1 MKGIWHLTRRRT
13 SSTPSADT
21 NAGDDCEAQ
30 DASIVGEPFRGAG
43 ANDSAE
49 ADERIASKKERST
62 AKRVL
67 RYVVTLAVVG
77 IVGWLFARS
86 LAANWEQVR
95 EHHLGISW
103 WWALATACFAA
114 AVAMTGIAWGRIV
127 RWLDPSARVPA
138 REAIAVQC
146 LSWMLKYIPGQ
157 VGSVTN
163 KVLWAGRKGISRT
176 LVLISFLYE
185 HIFLQIVSIVPAVVI
200 LLLSLGPSLF
210 GANATLLLAPLAVLI
225 PAAVVLYPPAF
236 HALIALPARRLL
248 KAEVPRDYFLSGP
261 RTVLSLGEFLLPRL
275 LNGIGFVIIAATVS
289 DITPQHWLPF
299 IATYALA
306 GAIGILAILVPSGLG
321 VREAVIVV
329 VLSQYVPTSEAIVI
343 SLLARLLA
351 TLGDA
356 LVALLYVTVRQS
368 LPKETRP

>member
-1 MKGIWHLTRRRT
+1 MTDLPTTADDDPAPSARRR
-13 SSTPSADT
+13 PVRRKALRW
-21 NAGDDCEAQ
+21 
-30 DASIVGEPFRGAG
+30 IVT
-43 ANDSAE
+43 
-49 ADERIASKKERST
+49 I
-62 AKRVL
+62 L
-67 RYVVTLAVVG
+67 VVG
-77 IVGWLFARS
+77 LVGWLFARS
-86 LAANWEQVR
+86 LAANWADLPAQ
-95 EHHLGISW
+95 HLRFSPW
-103 WWALATACFAA
+103 WILATACFAA
-114 AVAMTGIAWGRIV
+114 AVAVTGSAWGRIV
-127 RWLDPSARVPA
+127 RWLDPEAHISA
-138 REAIAVQC
+138 REAVAVQC
-146 LSWMLKYIPGQ
+146 LSWVLKYIPGQ

-163 KVLWAGRKGISRT
+163 KVLWAGKKGISRT

-185 HIFLQIVSIVPAVVI
+185 NIFLQIASIVPAVVI

-236 HALIALPARRLL
+236 HALIALPARKLL
-248 KAEVPRDYFLSGP
+248 KAEVPRDYFLSAP

-289 DITPQHWLPF
+289 DITSEHWLPF
-299 IATYALA
+299 IAAYALA
-306 GAIGILAILVPSGLG
+306 GAIWILAILVPSGLG

-356 LVALLYVTVRQS
+356 LVALLYVTVRQT

>member
-1 MKGIWHLTRRRT
+1 MEREERDTA
-13 SSTPSADT
+13 ADT
-21 NAGDDCEAQ
+21 HAAAPAQ
-30 DASIVGEPFRGAG
+30 AA
-43 ANDSAE
+43 
-49 ADERIASKKERST
+49 KRSP

-67 RYVVTLAVVG
+67 RWVVTLAVVG
-77 IVGWLFARS
+77 VVGWLFARS

-95 EHHLGISW
+95 EQHLGFSW
-103 WWALATACFAA
+103 WWVLATACFAG
-114 AVAMTGIAWGRIV
+114 AVALTGIAWGRII
-127 RWLDPSARVPA
+127 RWLDPSAQVPA

-146 LSWMLKYIPGQ
+146 LSWVLKYIPGQ
-157 VGSVTN
+157 IGSVTN

-185 HIFLQIVSIVPAVVI
+185 NIFLQIASIVPAVVI

-236 HALIALPARRLL
+236 HALIALPARKLL
-248 KAEVPRDYFLSGP
+248 KAEVPRDYFLSAP

-289 DITPQHWLPF
+289 DITSEHWLPF
-299 IATYALA
+299 IAAYALA

-356 LVALLYVTVRQS
+356 LVALLYVTVRQT

>member
-1 MKGIWHLTRRRT
+1 MDREERDTA
-13 SSTPSADT
+13 ADT
-21 NAGDDCEAQ
+21 HAA
-30 DASIVGEPFRGAG
+30 APA
-43 ANDSAE
+43 A
-49 ADERIASKKERST
+49 KRSP

-67 RYVVTLAVVG
+67 RWVVTLAVVG
-77 IVGWLFARS
+77 VVGWLFARS

-95 EHHLGISW
+95 EQHLGFSW
-103 WWALATACFAA
+103 WWVLATVCFAG
-114 AVAMTGIAWGRIV
+114 AVALTGIAWGRII
-127 RWLDPSARVPA
+127 RWLDPSAQVPA

-146 LSWMLKYIPGQ
+146 LSWVLKYIPGQ
-157 VGSVTN
+157 IGSVTN

-185 HIFLQIVSIVPAVVI
+185 NLFLQIASIVPAVVI

-248 KAEVPRDYFLSGP
+248 KAEVPREYFLSAP
-261 RTVLSLGEFLLPRL
+261 RAVLSLGEFLLPRL
-275 LNGIGFVIIAATVS
+275 LNGISFVIIAATVS

-299 IATYALA
+299 IAAYALA

-356 LVALLYVTVRQS
+356 LVALLYVTVRQT

>member
-1 MKGIWHLTRRRT
+1 MDREERDTA
-13 SSTPSADT
+13 ADT
-21 NAGDDCEAQ
+21 HAAAPAQ
-30 DASIVGEPFRGAG
+30 AA
-43 ANDSAE
+43 
-49 ADERIASKKERST
+49 KRSP

-67 RYVVTLAVVG
+67 RWVVTLAVVG
-77 IVGWLFARS
+77 VVGWLFARS

-95 EHHLGISW
+95 EQHLGFSW
-103 WWALATACFAA
+103 WWVLATACFAG
-114 AVAMTGIAWGRIV
+114 AVALTGIAWGRII
-127 RWLDPSARVPA
+127 RWLDPSAQVPA

-146 LSWMLKYIPGQ
+146 LSWVLKYIPGQ
-157 VGSVTN
+157 IGSVTN

-185 HIFLQIVSIVPAVVI
+185 NIFLQIASIVPAVVI

-236 HALIALPARRLL
+236 HTLIALPARRLL
-248 KAEVPRDYFLSGP
+248 KAEVPREYFLSVP
-261 RTVLSLGEFLLPRL
+261 RAVLSLGEFLLPRL

-299 IATYALA
+299 IAAYALA

-356 LVALLYVTVRQS
+356 LVALLYVTVRQT